1 MNWARATQAGPPT
14 ICSLLGGVHLRLI
27 LFAVLLAAASLTL
40 SGGLVIRSYAQR
52 NLDLL
57 AQTMAYTIQ
66 PAVVSGNRAALDA
79 GIALVA
85 SSGDAQQVEVR
96 DAGGEVLARWHN
108 SGTGWSGWVVR
119 VGNNLVRQEAAA
131 VPLMRGSDRIGEV
144 RIIGNAE
151 GVLRFALAGLINTLC
166 TLALTFIA
174 GRILARCL
182 QSQVIGPLERV
193 AEVAHAVR
201 IERVFDQRVPET
213 GIAVIARFGQD
224 FNALLAEL
232 QGWHAVVAPE
242 PAERSEPIP
251 VTAPTPAAAANEA
264 LQMDGVLR

>member
-1 MNWARATQAGPPT
+1 MNGLGTPPAGPPT
-14 ICSLLGGVHLRLI
+14 ICSLLGRVHLRLI

-52 NLDLL
+52 NLDLV
-57 AQTMAYTIQ
+57 AQTMAQTIQ

-108 SGTGWSGWVVR
+108 PGTGWSGWVLR
-119 VGNNLVRQEAAA
+119 GGSNLVRQEAAA
-131 VPLMRGSDRIGEV
+131 VPLMRGSDQIGEV
-144 RIIGNAE
+144 RITGNAE
-151 GVLRFALAGLINTLC
+151 GVLRFALAGLIITLC
-166 TLALTFIA
+166 TLGLTVIA
-174 GRILARCL
+174 GRILSRCL

-201 IERVFDQRVPET
+201 ADRAFEQRVPET
-213 GIAVIARFGQD
+213 GIAEIARFGRD
-224 FNALLAEL
+224 FNALLAES
-232 QGWHAVVAPE
+232 QGWHAAVPPE
-242 PAERSEPIP
+242 LAERSEPIP
-251 VTAPTPAAAANEA
+251 EAKYAPSTSSGQAF
-264 LQMDGVLR
+264 